1 MLANK
6 ILVPVIEDQSI
17 KESPQKKFS
26 KIGRS
31 LIFKANVLGTLKK
44 KIDKVDSPV
53 YYSNNGNIGSNLFE
67 ERKELIMNSKKRH
80 STLTT
85 NEIKSVGTFAS
96 NFVQPGQILNK
107 FSKSKSSLIDRSN
120 SIKGK
125 YSFI

>member
-6 ILVPVIEDQSI
+6 LLVPVIEDQSI

-31 LIFKANVLGTLKK
+31 LLFKASVIGNLKT
-44 KIDKVDSPV
+44 KVNKADSPI
-53 YYSNNGNIGSNLFE
+53 YYSNNGNIGLE

-80 STLTT
+80 STLTG
-85 NEIKSVGTFAS
+85 NEFKSVGTFT
-96 NFVQPGQILNK
+96 NNVIQPGQILNK
-107 FSKSKSSLIDRSN
+107 NSKSKSSLIDRSN

-125 YSFI
+125 